1 MKYWQ
6 AAESDYAK
14 RIRRYGNLDMIAVKE
29 APQHA
34 LRNDDLARQAE
45 ADEIARRLSGDE
57 FVIALDRR
65 ARQLSSEGLAEFLQ
79 TSMLHGSNRLAFVIG
94 GPLGLSEDFLNT
106 RANRILSL
114 SEMTFPHEMAKVIL
128 VEQIYR
134 ALTILRG
141 EPYHK

>member
-1 MKYWQ
+1 
-6 AAESDYAK
+6 
-14 RIRRYGNLDMIAVKE
+14 MIAVKE